1 MEYFIKYHDD
11 STYYKVII
19 SKEIFDATLE
29 IFANIGDTLINAS
42 EDNRIIY
49 TILKKPVYTLKHLDV
64 SRNKK
69 TFRMYPLV
77 KVERGYV
84 SLEIIKQN
92 SKNIFYYF
100 NLSKNIPD
108 VYYGAN
114 FFEVKDVNRMMHTA
128 FLGLKQKEYEELN
141 PFMDN
146 VIYFTTNKD
155 EALHREKFIN
165 SAIEDIEYAKYAK
178 IATKCQWTIDP
189 SQRICDK
196 CICESCIDR
205 SVIPDIELIKKG
217 LNSKYQVFSRKK
229 RF

>member
-11 STYYKVII
+11 TLYYKVAI
-19 SKEIFDATLE
+19 SEEVFYSTFELLK
-29 IFANIGDTLINAS
+29 NIGQVKDLYIHSNNYLLLDS
-42 EDNRIIY
+42 F
-49 TILKKPVYTLKHLDV
+49 VYTLEYLDV
-64 SRNKK
+64 SRRKK
-69 TFRMYPLV
+69 KFRMYPLV
-77 KVERGYV
+77 KMKKCYI
-84 SLEIIKQN
+84 SLCRTLD
-92 SKNIFYYF
+92 KNKYLVLTTDKLNKYMTDFIDV
-100 NLSKNIPD
+100 KN
-108 VYYGAN
+108 
-114 FFEVKDVNRMMHTA
+114 VNRMLHTT

-141 PFMDN
+141 PFMDD
-146 VIYFTTNKD
+146 VMYFTTNKD

-189 SQRICDK
+189 SQRICNK

-205 SVIPDIELIKKG
+205 SAIPDIELIKKG